1 MRNFWLVAKHEYRRT
16 VVRRGFVIATLA
28 VPLGLA
34 LLVAFG
40 ILVEGM
46 GKSNLPIGY
55 VDHAGILE
63 SSRYPTPSQINEGV
77 SEHSLARVR
86 AYADEAVG
94 LSALDREEVQA
105 LFVLPSNYLETL
117 HTELYY
123 LEDPPSEEAWSD
135 FADLIRINLV
145 ATLPE
150 EIQSRVLEGASVT
163 VHDTVSN
170 RDFGESSII
179 NIILPFVA
187 TFFFFFATMFAAGYM
202 LGVVANEK
210 ENRTME
216 VMVTS
221 VTPGQ
226 LIGGKTAGLLAASLT
241 QLSIYVVAAVIGLKV
256 AAPYIPELQQV
267 TMPWDYLGVMALFFL
282 PSYALVAAVM
292 VAIGGAAGEL
302 QQGQQVA
309 GILNLFFMLP
319 VFLLPVI
326 FQNPSHPI
334 VVAFSIFPTTSFLTI
349 SLRWGLGTVP
359 LWQIGIS
366 WVLLVATAI
375 LTVWAAARVF
385 RAGMLRY
392 GQPLS
397 IRGAVAALRGNPSW

>member
-1 MRNFWLVAKHEYRRT
+1 MRNSWLVAKHEYRRT
-16 VVRRGFVIATLA
+16 VVRRGFVITTLA
-28 VPLGLA
+28 VPLGMA

-40 ILVEGM
+40 ILMEGL

-55 VDHAGILE
+55 VDHAGILD
-63 SSRYPTPSQINEGV
+63 PSQGF
-77 SEHSLARVR
+77 SEASSVQIR
-86 AYADEAVG
+86 AYADEKAA
-94 LSALDREEVQA
+94 LSALERAEIQA

-123 LEDPPSEEAWSD
+123 LEDPPSEEAWGD
-135 FADLIRINLV
+135 FADLIRSNLITTMP
-145 ATLPE
+145 A
-150 EIQSRVLEGASVT
+150 EIQSRVLEGASIT

-170 RDFGESSII
+170 REFGESSII

-202 LGVVANEK
+202 LGVVAHEK

-221 VTPGQ
+221 ATPGQ
-226 LIGGKTAGLLAASLT
+226 LIGGKMAGLLAASLT
-241 QLSIYVVAAVIGLKV
+241 QLSIYVVAAVIALKV
-256 AAPYIPELQQV
+256 AAPYIPELQQAAV
-267 TMPWDYLGVMALFFL
+267 PWDYLGIMALLFL

-319 VFLLPVI
+319 IFLLPVI
-326 FQNPSHPI
+326 FQDPSHPL
-334 VVAFSIFPTTSFLTI
+334 VVALSIFPTTSFLTI

-359 LWQIGIS
+359 LWQIGVS
-366 WVLLVATAI
+366 WVLLVATAV

-385 RAGMLRY
+385 RVGMLRY

-397 IRGAVAALRGNPSW
+397 VKAAVAAIRGIQSR

>member
-1 MRNFWLVAKHEYRRT
+1 MRNFWLVAKHEYLHT
-16 VVRRGFVIATLA
+16 VVRRGFLIATVA
-28 VPLGLA
+28 IPLGLA
-34 LLVAFG
+34 ALVAFG
-40 ILVEGM
+40 ILVEGL
-46 GKSNLPIGY
+46 GRSNLPVGY
-55 VDHAGILE
+55 VDHASILDAG
-63 SSRYPTPSQINEGV
+63 RGV
-77 SEHSLARVR
+77 SEPSSVGIR
-86 AYADEAVG
+86 AYADEEAA
-94 LSALDREEVQA
+94 LSALEREEIQA
-105 LFVLPSNYLETL
+105 LFVLPPDYLQTL

-123 LEDPPSEEAWSD
+123 LEKPPSEEVWND

-150 EIQSRVLEGASVT
+150 EIRPRVLEGPSIT

-170 RDFGESSII
+170 REFGESSVI

-202 LGVVANEK
+202 LGVVASEK

-216 VMVTS
+216 VMLTS

-241 QLSIYVVAAVIGLKV
+241 QLSIYVIAAVIGLRV
-256 AAPYIPELQQV
+256 AAPYVPELQQATV
-267 TMPWDYLGVMALFFL
+267 PWDYLGVMALFFL

-292 VAIGGAAGEL
+292 VGIGGAVTEL
-302 QQGQQVA
+302 QQGQQMA

-319 VFLLPVI
+319 IFLLPVI
-326 FQNPSHPI
+326 FQDPSHPL

-359 LWQIGIS
+359 LWQIGVS
-366 WVLLVATAI
+366 WALLVVTAI

-385 RAGMLRY
+385 RVGMLRY

-397 IRGAVAALRGNPSW
+397 LKAAMVAIRGN

>member
-1 MRNFWLVAKHEYRRT
+1 MRNSWLVAKHEYRRT
-16 VVRRGFVIATLA
+16 VVRRGFLIATLA
-28 VPLGLA
+28 VPLGMA

-40 ILVEGM
+40 ILVEGL

-55 VDHAGILE
+55 VDHAGILGASQGGSE
-63 SSRYPTPSQINEGV
+63 ASSVQ
-77 SEHSLARVR
+77 VR
-86 AYADEAVG
+86 TYADEEAG
-94 LSALDREEVQA
+94 ISALEREEIQA
-105 LFVLPSNYLETL
+105 LFVLPSDYLQTL
-117 HTELYY
+117 HTEIYY
-123 LEDPPSEEAWSD
+123 LEDPPSEEAWGD
-135 FADLIRINLV
+135 FADVIRINLV
-145 ATLPE
+145 TTLPE
-150 EIQSRVLEGASVT
+150 EVQSRVLEGASIT

-170 RDFGESSII
+170 REFGESSII

-241 QLSIYVVAAVIGLKV
+241 QLSIYVVAAVVGLTV
-256 AAPYIPELQQV
+256 AAPYIPELQQATV
-267 TMPWDYLGVMALFFL
+267 PWDYLGVMALFFL

-292 VAIGGAAGEL
+292 VAIGGAVGEL

-319 VFLLPVI
+319 IFLLPVI
-326 FQNPSHPI
+326 FQDPSHPLVI
-334 VVAFSIFPTTSFLTI
+334 AFSIFPTTSFLTI

-359 LWQIGIS
+359 LWQIGVGWI
-366 WVLLVATAI
+366 LLVTTAI

-385 RAGMLRY
+385 RVGMLRY

-397 IRGAVAALRGNPSW
+397 IRAAVAALKRSPS

>member
-1 MRNFWLVAKHEYRRT
+1 MRNSWLVAKHEYRHT

-40 ILVEGM
+40 ILVEGLS
-46 GKSNLPIGY
+46 KSNLPIGY
-55 VDHAGILE
+55 VDHAGILGA
-63 SSRYPTPSQINEGV
+63 SQGV
-77 SEHSLARVR
+77 SEASSVQVR
-86 AYADEAVG
+86 AYADEESG
-94 LSALDREEVQA
+94 LSALEREEIQA

-123 LEDPPSEEAWSD
+123 LEKPPSEEAWGD
-135 FADLIRINLV
+135 FADLLRINLV

-150 EIQSRVLEGASVT
+150 EIQSRVLEGASIT

-170 RDFGESSII
+170 REFGESSII

-241 QLSIYVVAAVIGLKV
+241 QLSIYVIAAVIGLKV
-256 AAPYIPELQQV
+256 AAPYIPELQQATV
-267 TMPWDYLGVMALFFL
+267 PWDYLGVMALFFL

-292 VAIGGAAGEL
+292 VAIGGAVGEL

-319 VFLLPVI
+319 IFLLPVI
-326 FQNPSHPI
+326 FQDPGHPL

-366 WVLLVATAI
+366 WVVLIATAI

-385 RAGMLRY
+385 RVGMLRY

-397 IRGAVAALRGNPSW
+397 IKAAVSALSGNAS